1 MLGKKTSEEISTS
14 GNLNTIIGKGSAFE
28 GDLKVQSTLRVDG
41 KIKGNITT
49 SDSLFVGKDGDING
63 EVKVRHAIIGG
74 KFKGKLHASG
84 KVVLEAN
91 SMFSGELLTSKLVID
106 EGAVFDGNCS
116 MNSEDGKKADVSKN
130 SVSAILDKK
139 EDKKDKDENKESQ
152 EEMKV
157 AK

>member
-1 MLGKKTSEEISTS
+1 MLGKKTSEEFGNS
-14 GNLNTIIGKGSAFE
+14 GNLNTIIGKGSEFE
-28 GDLKVQSTLRVDG
+28 GNLKVQSTLRVDG
-41 KIKGNITT
+41 KIKGDITT

-91 SMFSGELLTSKLVID
+91 SIFSGELLTSKLVID
-106 EGAVFDGNCS
+106 EGAVFEGNCS
-116 MNSEDGKKADVSKN
+116 MNSGDDKKSDSSKS

-139 EDKKDKDENKESQ
+139 EDKSDDNKDESQ

>member
-1 MLGKKTSEEISTS
+1 MLGKKNSEEISTS

-28 GDLKVQSTLRVDG
+28 GNLKVQSTLRVDG

-49 SDSLFVGKDGDING
+49 SDSLFVGKDGDIDG

-116 MNSEDGKKADVSKN
+116 MNSDGDKKTDFSKS

-139 EDKKDKDENKESQ
+139 DDKKGDKEESQ

>member
-1 MLGKKTSEEISTS
+1 MLGKKTSEEISSS
-14 GNLNTIIGKGSAFE
+14 GNLNTIIGKGSAFD
-28 GDLKVQSTLRVDG
+28 GNLKVQSTLRVDG

-63 EVKVRHAIIGG
+63 EVKVRNAIIGG

-91 SMFSGELLTSKLVID
+91 SIFSGELLTSKLVID

-116 MNSEDGKKADVSKN
+116 MNSEGDKKTDFSKS
-130 SVSAILDKK
+130 SVSAVLDKKK
-139 EDKKDKDENKESQ
+139 EDKADDNQEESK